1 MSNKILNIYGKS
13 KLLKVIGPS
22 RPPYS
27 SPVPFICRQKHN
39 LISEAYLYHRHLACT
54 TLPLNIHDSP
64 YLKINIRHFHTSYN
78 NKSKEPSKVEE
89 TVKVLKEEKKVKEG
103 VESEGTVLKS
113 ESAAAVSVAEKR
125 SLGKRIWDE
134 ILHYYHGFRL
144 LFVDIKISTRLAF
157 KVARGEELTR
167 REHRQLVRTVSD
179 LFRLVPFS
187 IFIIVPFMEF
197 LLPVFLKFFPAMLPS
212 TFTTKSERELK
223 FRKGL
228 RMKIE
233 MAKFLQDTLNE
244 MAVKTKGETHS
255 HTAKEFA
262 QFFERIRTTGEE
274 ASNEAIL
281 KFSKLFEDEITLD
294 SLTRAQLIALCR
306 LLELK
311 PIGTNNFL
319 RFQLRNRIR
328 NLRADD
334 RLIMKEGIDSM
345 NIQELQ
351 AACRARGM
359 RALGIPEERLKSQL
373 KKWLELSLLENIPP
387 SLLLLS
393 RALYLPDKLPAADLL
408 KVTLS
413 SLSETAATETKLK
426 IGEMEGK
433 VDNKTKLELI
443 KKQEEEIKKEAEE
456 LKQQKLEAEQKK
468 EELSKKEKAAD
479 LDEYDKEILL
489 DKAKI
494 IEDRAELLEKSPPEA
509 KENELSKEDFEEIE
523 SALENIAAEKNKLII
538 EKEEIE
544 DLKEEMAEY
553 KQDIKELQDVV
564 LETGHKEIRE
574 SKAALR
580 LSKRVDKMISNMDR
594 LLDGLN
600 KERDTLQQQI
610 DSKVKEGVSIGKER
624 DDIIGINELVLAI
637 RRIQKVSDDTRLQRI
652 ADVLE
657 KMDVDHDGAVEIDHV
672 LKVIELLGEDNV
684 KVTPEQMEGI
694 IDLLMKEEALELEE
708 KLMKENA
715 ADGKKTEEQSNK

>member
-1 MSNKILNIYGKS
+1 MSNKILSIYSKS
-13 KLLKVIGPS
+13 KPLKIF
-22 RPPYS
+22 
-27 SPVPFICRQKHN
+27 VPFPYPSVITSFHHWKLHTFSQSY
-39 LISEAYLYHRHLACT
+39 IFPRHLVATSSHVHVCCN
-54 TLPLNIHDSP
+54 LSSLNI
-64 YLKINIRHFHTSYN
+64 NFRHLHLSCN
-78 NKSKEPSKVEE
+78 VKSKEPSKIEE
-89 TVKVLKEEKKVKEG
+89 TVKVLKEEKKAKEG
-103 VESEGTVLKS
+103 IEGEGAIQP
-113 ESAAAVSVAEKR
+113 ESASTVAVIPKR
-125 SLGKRIWDE
+125 SIGKRIWDE

-157 KVARGEELTR
+157 KIAKGEELTR
-167 REHRQLVRTVSD
+167 REHRQLIRTVSD

-187 IFIIVPFMEF
+187 IFIIIPFMEL
-197 LLPVFLKFFPAMLPS
+197 LLPVFLKLFPAMLPS
-212 TFTTKSERELK
+212 TFTTTSERDLK

-233 MAKFLQDTLNE
+233 MAKFLQDTLDE
-244 MAVKTKGETHS
+244 MALKTKGESHS

-294 SLTRAQLIALCR
+294 SLSRAQLIALCR

-393 RALYLPDKLPAADLL
+393 RALYLPEKLPAADQL

-426 IGEMEGK
+426 IGEIEGK

-456 LKQQKLEAEQKK
+456 LKQQKLDEEKEQQK
-468 EELSKKEKAAD
+468 EELMKKKKPDELEEIERDLLIDKATLLEDKAEMLQGEKPSEKEK
-479 LDEYDKEILL
+479 
-489 DKAKI
+489 
-494 IEDRAELLEKSPPEA
+494 
-509 KENELSKEDFEEIE
+509 ELSKEDFDEIE
-523 SALENIAAEKNKLII
+523 NALENIAAEKNKLII

-544 DLKEEMAEY
+544 DLKEDMAEY
-553 KQDIKELQDVV
+553 KQDIKELQDAV

-580 LSKRVDKMISNMDR
+580 LSSKVDKMISKMDN
-594 LLDGLN
+594 LLEELN
-600 KERDTLQQQI
+600 KEKDSLQQQI
-610 DSKVKEGVSIGKER
+610 DDKVKEGVNIGKER

-672 LKVIELLGEDNV
+672 LKVIELLGKDNV
-684 KVTPEQMEGI
+684 KVTTEQMDGI

-708 KLMKENA
+708 KLKKENNSSNA
-715 ADGKKTEEQSNK
+715 KTEGQSSK

>member
-1 MSNKILNIYGKS
+1 MSNKILNVYGKS

-22 RPPYS
+22 CRPYS
-27 SPVPFICRQKHN
+27 PATPFVSRQKLN
-39 LISEAYLYHRHLACT
+39 LVSEAYLYHRHLACT
-54 TLPLNIHDSP
+54 TFP
-64 YLKINIRHFHTSYN
+64 INIYDFSYSKISVRHFHSSYN
-78 NKSKEPSKVEE
+78 SKSKEPSKVEE
-89 TVKVLKEEKKVKEG
+89 TVKVLKEEKKVKDG
-103 VESEGTVLKS
+103 VESEGTALKS
-113 ESAAAVSVAEKR
+113 ESTATVTVPEKR
-125 SLGKRIWDE
+125 SIGKRVWDE

-157 KVARGEELTR
+157 KIARGEELTR

-212 TFTTKSERELK
+212 TFTTKSEADLK

-233 MAKFLQDTLNE
+233 MAKFLQDTLDE

-274 ASNEAIL
+274 ASNEEIL
-281 KFSKLFEDEITLD
+281 KFSKLFEDELTLD
-294 SLTRAQLIALCR
+294 SLSRAQLIALCR

-334 RLIMKEGIDSM
+334 RIIMKEGIDAL

-359 RALGIPEERLKSQL
+359 RALGLAEDRLKSQL
-373 KKWLELSLLENIPP
+373 KKWLELSLQENIPP

-393 RALYLPDKLPAADLL
+393 RTLYLSDKLPAADQL

-443 KKQEEEIKKEAEE
+443 KKQEEEIKIEAEE
-456 LKQQKLEAEQKK
+456 LKQQKLEEQKAAQKK
-468 EELSKKEKAAD
+468 EELSKKEKIE
-479 LDEYDKEILL
+479 LDESDKELLL
-489 DKAKI
+489 DKAKV
-494 IEDRAELLEKSPPEA
+494 IEDRAELLEKPPVET
-509 KENELSKEDFEEIE
+509 KENEISKEDIDEIE
-523 SALENIAAEKNKLII
+523 SALENIAAEKNKLFI

-580 LSKRVDKMISNMDR
+580 LSKRVDKMISSMDN

-610 DSKVKEGVSIGKER
+610 DSKVKKGVSIGKER
-624 DDIIGINELVLAI
+624 
-637 RRIQKVSDDTRLQRI
+637 
-652 ADVLE
+652 
-657 KMDVDHDGAVEIDHV
+657 
-672 LKVIELLGEDNV
+672 
-684 KVTPEQMEGI
+684 
-694 IDLLMKEEALELEE
+694 
-708 KLMKENA
+708 
-715 ADGKKTEEQSNK
+715 

>member
-1 MSNKILNIYGKS
+1 MY
-13 KLLKVIGPS
+13 P
-22 RPPYS
+22 
-27 SPVPFICRQKHN
+27 
-39 LISEAYLYHRHLACT
+39 RHLVT
-54 TLPLNIHDSP
+54 TSSHVQLCCNFSS
-64 YLKINIRHFHTSYN
+64 LKTNSRHLHVSYCV
-78 NKSKEPSKVEE
+78 KSKEPSKIEE
-89 TVKVLKEEKKVKEG
+89 TVKILKEEKKAKE
-103 VESEGTVLKS
+103 EFEGEGSLQQ
-113 ESAAAVSVAEKR
+113 ESAPVVAVAPKR
-125 SLGKRIWDE
+125 SIGKRIWDE

-157 KVARGEELTR
+157 KIAKGEELTR
-167 REHRQLVRTVSD
+167 REHRQLIRTVSD

-187 IFIIVPFMEF
+187 IFIIIPFMEL
-197 LLPVFLKFFPAMLPS
+197 LLPVFLKLFPAMLPS
-212 TFTTKSERELK
+212 TFTTTSERDLK

-244 MAVKTKGETHS
+244 MALKTKGESHS

-294 SLTRAQLIALCR
+294 SLSRAQLIALCR

-319 RFQLRNRIR
+319 RFQLRNKIR

-373 KKWLELSLLENIPP
+373 KKWLELSLQENIPP

-393 RALYLPDKLPAADLL
+393 RALYLPEKLPAADQL

-426 IGEMEGK
+426 IGEIEGK

-456 LKQQKLEAEQKK
+456 LKQQKLDEEKEQQKEGLMKK
-468 EELSKKEKAAD
+468 KKPDELEEIERDLLIDKAAF
-479 LDEYDKEILL
+479 LE
-489 DKAKI
+489 DKA
-494 IEDRAELLEKSPPEA
+494 ELFQGEKSSE
-509 KENELSKEDFEEIE
+509 KENELSKEDFDEIE
-523 SALENIAAEKNKLII
+523 NALENIAAEKNKLII

-580 LSKRVDKMISNMDR
+580 LSSKVDKMISKMDN
-594 LLDGLN
+594 LLEELN
-600 KERDTLQQQI
+600 KEKDSLQQQI
-610 DSKVKEGVSIGKER
+610 DDKVKEGVKIGKER

-672 LKVIELLGEDNV
+672 LKVIELLGKDNV
-684 KVTPEQMEGI
+684 KVTTEQMDGI

-708 KLMKENA
+708 KLKKENNTWST
-715 ADGKKTEEQSNK
+715 KTEGQSSK